1 MGLGDMISGA
11 GDAISSGVSKLKDW
25 LGGDEEAGA
34 EKDPWAGL
42 GRPFVEKKD
51 IIKLDTED
59 SELGTRTVPEPRSGH
74 GIREEGTDEQGNEL
88 WHREEQHMTSNWRN
102 FGPRKMGEARDLP
115 HLDTTSEESDAVR
128 TVPEDRPSHRTRPEG
143 LVDENGNLAWRRS
156 EEKSTPPGSDRE
168 KKSSRGRKSL
178 GDKAEIVDFVSFGG
192 VRYQFKYLRPTAA
205 EVDAQI
211 GDSYDPAEIG
221 NDTHYKKLFS
231 IEYNKL
237 LKERREAA
245 LGRAK
250 VILTSFSKKLER
262 LKAESGISRRLNAE
276 EIPIIRNAEGNA
288 DEFLKEA
295 DTSGSTP
302 EGGWKSAGGS
312 AIDAKKHNSSSNK
325 VVMTLPNHTESF
337 LTLADDID
345 SLLWYRRRHKGNESK
360 KIIMNSDNEPF
371 YPEKIDVGIF
381 PVENKTDSN
390 RKNMIT
396 STKVTSEL
404 PHQLAMRFGG
414 FGDTDFEQYQ
424 FFHNLNIFNK
434 SFTPGAARELRGF
447 TFITR
452 PHLNLTNRNLAHI
465 SRLTHLLQA
474 DNTSV
479 SMYIR
484 QMLDTT
490 YAEKYGGVGGTRF
503 CPLLDSRNPFNVLLC
518 NALVSINGFPDPD
531 LTTESTSGGFFSE
544 QQTNVIG
551 YNRLA
556 KGQDLQLEFKDY
568 EGGIVLA
575 MHDVW
580 CQYAGYIADGQMMQ
594 YLDDIEDNIMGYT
607 VSIYRFVTDH
617 TGRFIT
623 RWAKATGCYPKL
635 YPTGTPFN
643 VNEGEQVLSAVKRFT
658 IPYWAHHFDYN
669 NPEILMDFRKLV
681 KRYCRS
687 IDVKGA
693 MVPVRPSL
701 INNNLMGIP
710 YIEERS
716 GRFELVFK
724 VDEGEDPIY
733 SGMIN
738 DPPENKLEFQKF
750 GTTD

>member
-25 LGGDEEAGA
+25 LGGDEEKK
-34 EKDPWAGL
+34 ENDPWAGL

-51 IIKLDTED
+51 IVKLDTED
-59 SELGTRTVPEPRSGH
+59 SELGPRTVPEPRKGH
-74 GIREEGTDEQGNEL
+74 GVREEGSDAQGNKL
-88 WHREEQHMTSNWRN
+88 WHREVDTRSNGWAN
-102 FGPRKMGEARDLP
+102 DGPREIVTVYDLP
-115 HLDTTSEESDAVR
+115 SLDTTD
-128 TVPEDRPSHRTRPEG
+128 TVKDFARDKPEDRPSHRT
-143 LVDENGNLAWRRS
+143 
-156 EEKSTPPGSDRE
+156 TPPWAEDRKKEKASPPGTDRE

-178 GDKAEIVDFVSFGG
+178 GDKTDIVDFVSFGG

-211 GDSYDPAEIG
+211 GDTYDPSEIG
-221 NDTHYKKLFS
+221 NDNHYKKLFS
-231 IEYNKL
+231 VEYNKM

-245 LGRAK
+245 LSRAK
-250 VILTSFSKKLER
+250 AILTSFSKKLER
-262 LKAESGISRRLNAE
+262 LKAESGISQRLDTA
-276 EIPIIRNAEGNA
+276 IVPSITDIEGNS
-288 DEFLKEA
+288 DGFVKEA
-295 DTSGSTP
+295 QISGSSP
-302 EGGWKSAGGS
+302 DGGWKNADGTR
-312 AIDAKKHNSSSNK
+312 IETKKHSEGSRQD
-325 VVMTLPNHTESF
+325 VMNRQEQNES
-337 LTLADDID
+337 LMSLADFVEKT
-345 SLLWYRRRHKGNESK
+345 LFERR
-360 KIIMNSDNEPF
+360 
-371 YPEKIDVGIF
+371 
-381 PVENKTDSN
+381 ENKGDQPRTTIRKNGYPKYKRKMDIELYPSTIIQSATN
-390 RKNMIT
+390 RKNMMSET
-396 STKVTSEL
+396 NPNGRVTNEL
-404 PHQLAMRFGG
+404 QHNLALRFGG
-414 FGDTDFEQYQ
+414 FGSINLSQYQ
-424 FFHNLNIFNK
+424 FFHNFNIFNK
-434 SFTPGAARELRGF
+434 SFTPGGARELKGF

-452 PHLNLTNRNLAHI
+452 PHLNLTNRNLAHV
-465 SRLTHLLQA
+465 SRFTHLLQA

-484 QMLDTT
+484 QMLDTSYT
-490 YAEKYGGVGGTRF
+490 DKYGGVGGSKF
-503 CPLLDSRNPFNVLLC
+503 CPLLDTKNPFNVLLC

-580 CQYAGYIADGQMMQ
+580 CQYTGYIADGQMMQ
-594 YLDDIEDNIMGYT
+594 YLDDIEDNLMGYT

-643 VNEGEQVLSAVKRFT
+643 VNDGEQVLSAVKRFT
-658 IPYWAHHFDYN
+658 VPYWAHHFDYN
-669 NPEILMDFRKLV
+669 NPEILLDFNKLV
-681 KRYCRS
+681 KRYCKD
-687 IDVKGA
+687 IDNPLPGNY
-693 MVPVRPSL
+693 VPVRPAL

-710 YIEERS
+710 YVEERE

-724 VDEGEDPIY
+724 APYDTDVQY
-733 SGMIN
+733 HIN
-738 DPPENKLEFQKF
+738 GRAKLNDFNPNGFTSF
-750 GTTD
+750 GTST